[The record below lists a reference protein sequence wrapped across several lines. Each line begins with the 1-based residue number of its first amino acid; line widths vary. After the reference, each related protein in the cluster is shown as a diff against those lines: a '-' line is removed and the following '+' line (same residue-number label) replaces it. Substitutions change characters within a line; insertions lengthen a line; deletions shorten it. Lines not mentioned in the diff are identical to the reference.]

1 MTIWWLNNIARAN
14 YEREELAKLAEKS
27 EWAKNLS
34 VALGDGNLS
43 AEIDFELGDTVY
55 ELVLTYP
62 VVFPDA
68 PPLVK
73 TRDGKR
79 ISGHQYGASGELCL
93 EYRPDNWS
101 SDVTGAMMI
110 ESAFKLLSVENRQEG
125 ASAEAIIDGHAVSI
139 GQATRTTFGRFVL
152 CFPDWLAFQNL
163 SENALYNGTVNEV
176 WLDKK
181 LSARLIRI
189 GTAEAPIYASE
200 SRFPD
205 LKTELDAFIVRNP
218 SASLPAKPQ
227 AKDIQ
232 ACIAGAEGNEN
243 AIKQLEELGEFYF
256 LVILEECTLYWV
268 SFKADEPFV
277 IAYRT
282 LKEPAQQRRLPDGLE
297 LSDRK
302 VGIVGCGSLGSKVAM
317 QLARTGVGA
326 MVLLDD
332 DVFFEGNLVR
342 NELSV
347 SDIGFHKSRALRKRL
362 HAVNPSLRIETRQ
375 IRLGGQESSETI
387 VSAMKQLSECDVI
400 VDATADAAA
409 FNIISAVCRRA
420 KIPAVWGSVFAG
432 GIGGVIGRA
441 LPDRDPE
448 PLDARQQI
456 RRWCDAQGVEPLDIN
471 DNAGEYEAQ
480 GEDGEPVV
488 ATDADVSLLASHV
501 ARFTLDS
508 LTPPDQ
514 TIYPYSAYVIG
525 LEEQW
530 IFKAPFDTRPI
541 EYTGQKV
548 WSSEGT
554 VATPEEL
561 ADFLKLVV
569 PLEVDSGT

>member
-27 EWAKNLS
+27 DWARNLS
-34 VALGDGNLS
+34 LALGDGNLS
-43 AEIDFELGDTVY
+43 AEIDIELGDTVY

-110 ESAFKLLSVENRQEG
+110 ESAYRLLSGENPQDG
-125 ASAEAIIDGHAVSI
+125 ASAEAIVDGHAVSI

-152 CFPDWLAFQNL
+152 CFPDWVAFQAL
-163 SENALYNGTVNEV
+163 EENNVYDGTVSEV

-181 LSARLIRI
+181 LSARLMRI
-189 GTAEAPIYASE
+189 GKVEAPMYASR

-205 LKTELDAFIVRNP
+205 LKLEVDTFIVRNP
-218 SASLPAKPQ
+218 NTPLPAKPQ
-227 AKDIQ
+227 AKDIE
-232 ACIAGAEGNEN
+232 ACIADAHGNGEAIKKMEN
-243 AIKQLEELGEFYF
+243 AGEFY
-256 LVILEECTLYWV
+256 LLIISDECTLYWV
-268 SFKADEPFV
+268 SYKADDPFA

-282 LKEPAQQRRLPDGLE
+282 LSEPAKQNRLPEGFD
-297 LSDRK
+297 LSNRK
-302 VGIVGCGSLGSKVAM
+302 IGIVGCGSLGSKVAM
-317 QLARTGVGA
+317 HLVRTGVGS
-326 MVLLDD
+326 MVLFDD

-342 NELSV
+342 NELSAA
-347 SDIGFHKSRALRKRL
+347 DIGFHKSRALRKRL
-362 HAVNPSLRIETRQ
+362 HAINPDLAVETRQ
-375 IRLGGQESSETI
+375 VRLGGQESSETI
-387 VSAMKQLSECDVI
+387 VSAMKQLSECDLI
-400 VDATADAAA
+400 VDATADPAA

-420 KIPAVWGSVFAG
+420 KVPAVWGSVFAG
-432 GIGGVIGRA
+432 GIGGVVGRA
-441 LPDRDPE
+441 LPDLDPE

-456 RRWCDAQGVEPLDIN
+456 RRWCEAQGVEPPSTTDS
-471 DNAGEYEAQ
+471 AAEYEAQ

-488 ATDADVSLLASHV
+488 ATDADVSVIASHV
-501 ARFTLDS
+501 ARFALDS
-508 LTPPDQ
+508 LGPPDRS
-514 TIYPYSAYVIG
+514 IFPYSAYVVG
-525 LEEQW
+525 LSAQW
-530 IFKAPFDTRPI
+530 IFSAPFDTRPI
-541 EYTGQKV
+541 EYTAQKI
-548 WSSEGT
+548 WSSEAA

-561 ADFLKLVV
+561 ADFLKLIV
-569 PLEVDSGT
+569 PLEAGSGT